1 MNIIITETQLSR
13 LLIEQNP
20 FQGPQLSPS
29 LKNQMT
35 NTQVQYAKQPKMD
48 DYKTKIAT
56 SDYLGKGGE
65 FERAKPKVLTFEQLK
80 NAKIIRG
87 KKRGSTV
94 EELIEDLK
102 KFVFSPSGI
111 AIEAFLTAWG
121 FTAPAVMGTYA
132 ALLGYDIYQAIKG
145 KPNWVDII
153 FETICVITS
162 GSFASTLA
170 PFRKGGVVA
179 KTLEEFFVWIKGTS
193 LGKTLL
199 PIITKIIGGLA
210 RVGEWI
216 SYGMKWIAEQTGL
229 QLFVELASSAVS
241 WFKSVIHTI
250 EAGFKELSSVFGAG
264 KQIAVGTGKAAG
276 KYAEEKTIFQ
286 PAHHGVSA
294 LAGAAH

>member
-20 FQGPQLSPS
+20 FQKPQLSPG
-29 LKNQMT
+29 LKNQMST
-35 NTQVQYAKQPKMD
+35 TQVQYAQQPKMD

-65 FERAKPKVLTFEQLK
+65 FGRAKPKVLTFEQLK

-94 EELIEDLK
+94 EEVIEDLK

-121 FTAPAVMGTYA
+121 FTAPAVMGAYA

-162 GSFASTLA
+162 GSFAKILA
-170 PFRKGGVVA
+170 PFKETGVVA

-216 SYGMKWIAEQTGL
+216 SYGMKWIAEQTGIKF
-229 QLFVELASSAVS
+229 FVELASSAVS
-241 WFKSVIHTI
+241 WFKSVIHGI
-250 EAGFKELSSVFGAG
+250 ESGFKELSSFAGAG
-264 KQIAVGTGKAAG
+264 QKTAVGAGKAAG
-276 KYAEEKTIFQ
+276 KYAEEKVVTE
-286 PAHHGVSA
+286 PSHHVAST